1 MNKELGIE
9 YSHNGLVAGPLPQRL
24 QEQDRIRPVTDRPRQ
39 RRQGD
44 YANAAIYQW
53 ENVPKA
59 VVEGLE
65 GTLTLPLADG
75 LKWSNN
81 FTYMLQS
88 KNKETGDVLSV
99 TPRYTLNSMLDWQAT
114 DDLSLQATVTWYGKQ
129 KPKKY
134 DYHGDRVTGSAND
147 QLSPYAI
154 AGLGRPIG

>member
-1 MNKELGIE
+1 
-9 YSHNGLVAGPLPQRL
+9 
-24 QEQDRIRPVTDRPRQ
+24 
-39 RRQGD
+39 
-44 YANAAIYQW
+44 
-53 ENVPKA
+53 A

-154 AGLGRPIG
+154 AGLGGTYRLSKNLSLGAGVDNLFDK